1 MLVQTDGKSLAPLDL
16 TTDHKPTVRSE
27 TKRIL
32 LQGGELRAIRYPE
45 GDEGPVRV
53 WCSGEDVPGLAM
65 SRSVCDTVGKRA
77 GIISDADVTTTTLT
91 TRDAFLVVASDGL
104 FEFMTG
110 EDVCTGVLIAHR
122 QALEAGAPEEHL
134 TVAVNELRREATQ
147 RWIEE
152 EAGNVDDCS
161 IIIAE
166 IGHVVAAP

>member
-1 MLVQTDGKSLAPLDL
+1 MLVQTDGESLTPRDL
-16 TTDHKPTVRSE
+16 TTDHKPTIRSE

-32 LQGGELRAIRYPE
+32 LTGGELRAIRYPE

-53 WCSGEDVPGLAM
+53 WCSGQDVPGLAM

-77 GIISDADVTTTTLT
+77 GVISEAEITTATLQTT
-91 TRDAFLVVASDGL
+91 DAFLVVASDGL
-104 FEFMTG
+104 FEFMAG
-110 EDVCTGVLIAHR
+110 EDVCTGVLIAHK
-122 QALEAGAPEEHL
+122 QAMEAGTPDEHL
-134 TVAVNELRREATQ
+134 TVAVNELRRESTE
-147 RWIEE
+147 RWIEQ